1 MDDLHGGPA
10 AVPVAP
16 DVRRRA
22 LTLVERAAA
31 FPFSGVMQTTKA
43 STYRVTLSM
52 FFTLTGAAQAE
63 PIPRK
68 AKG

>member
-1 MDDLHGGPA
+1 
-10 AVPVAP
+10 
-16 DVRRRA
+16 
-22 LTLVERAAA
+22 
-31 FPFSGVMQTTKA
+31 MQTTKA